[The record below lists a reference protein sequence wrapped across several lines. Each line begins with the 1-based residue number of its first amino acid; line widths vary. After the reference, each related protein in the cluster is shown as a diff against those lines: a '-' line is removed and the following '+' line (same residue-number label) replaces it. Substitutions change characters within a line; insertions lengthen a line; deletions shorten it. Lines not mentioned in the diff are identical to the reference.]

1 MNDFLKT
8 LYFAF
13 PPLWNVAATLKGFQL
28 NRERYGKYYRAALEG
43 ICARDTWSNRQ
54 MLAYQDAIEYGI
66 DARQLEY
73 TLTLTPAERLRR
85 HDAALA
91 LVSAARKAGS
101 RYYGVNPRSPD
112 AS

>member
-1 MNDFLKT
+1 MVVSESGFTML
-8 LYFAF
+8 
-13 PPLWNVAATLKGFQL
+13 PPESKCWATD
-28 NRERYGKYYRAALEG
+28 E
-43 ICARDTWSNRQ
+43 Q

-73 TLTLTPAERLRR
+73 ALTLTPVERLRR

-91 LVSAARKAGS
+91 LVSAARKAGF
-101 RYYGVNPRSPD
+101 RYYGVNPRSPE

>member
-1 MNDFLKT
+1 ML
-8 LYFAF
+8 
-13 PPLWNVAATLKGFQL
+13 PPESRCWATD
-28 NRERYGKYYRAALEG
+28 E
-43 ICARDTWSNRQ
+43 Q

-73 TLTLTPAERLRR
+73 ALTLTPVERLRR

-91 LVSAARKAGS
+91 LVSAARKAGF
-101 RYYGVNPRSPD
+101 RYYGVNPRSTE